1 MRSSRRTRL
10 LRGFAG
16 ASISTFV
23 ALASH
28 VWVGGEMPG
37 MLGIVVP
44 WLLSFMLC
52 TLLSGIRLSAF
63 RLTASVLL
71 SQALFHSLFVL
82 GAITPRGGVAPHVHG
97 PLLLPSAGAAVI
109 VPEDAG
115 MWVAHGVAAAITV
128 LALHRGE
135 RLVQALAALASAVGR
150 WISRAVVGAPAL
162 PLVPTRERWAVQPA
176 PLRTEPRFACL
187 RRRGPPLLVV

>member
-1 MRSSRRTRL
+1 MRASRRTRL

-16 ASISTFV
+16 ASVSTFV

-28 VWVGGEMPG
+28 VWVGGQMPG

-82 GAITPRGGVAPHVHG
+82 GAITPRSGVAPHVHG
-97 PLLLPSAGAAVI
+97 PLALPSAGAALI

-115 MWVAHGVAAAITV
+115 MWVAHGIAAAITV

-135 RLVQALAALASAVGR
+135 RLLQALTVLASVVAR
-150 WISRAVVGAPAL
+150 WISRAVVAAPAL
-162 PLVPTRERWAVQPA
+162 PLIPSRARWAVQPA

-187 RRRGPPLLVV
+187 KRRGPPLLVV

>member
-1 MRSSRRTRL
+1 VRSSRKIRL

-28 VWVGGEMPG
+28 VWVGGQMPG
-37 MLGIVVP
+37 MLGVAVP

-52 TLLSGIRLSAF
+52 TLLAGIRLSAT
-63 RLTASVLL
+63 RLSISVLL
-71 SQALFHSLFVL
+71 SQALFHTLFVL
-82 GAITPRGGVAPHVHG
+82 GAITPRGGIAPHVHG
-97 PLLLPSAGAAVI
+97 ALVLPADGAAVI

-115 MWVAHGVAAAITV
+115 MWIAHGVAALITV

-135 RLVQALAALASAVGR
+135 RLLQALAAVASAVVA
-150 WISRAVVGAPAL
+150 WLSRVVVVPAL
-162 PLVPTRERWAVQPA
+162 PDAPVRPRWAVRAA
-176 PLRTEPRFACL
+176 PSRAEPRLAAL